1 MRGLIW
7 LTLLFAVAASL
18 AVLATF
24 NHGQVVIVM
33 WPHRIDISLNFF
45 VLGLLLLFL
54 ALYVFIRLLRNLYK
68 MPARVAAY
76 RDRQRSRRANIALRE
91 AIAFLFAGRYTRA
104 EKAAREAA
112 LQDDNRGVASIIG
125 ARAAHRMREFA
136 RRDVWLGDAQGT
148 NLEEAR
154 LLQTAELRV
163 DARDAQGALDALTEM
178 RTQGARRMQA
188 QLVAL
193 RAHQHLKQWP
203 EVLNLLKG
211 LEKREALH
219 PALAAKL
226 KQTAS
231 EGILR
236 DHRHDVDALLTCWRA
251 LPLDARLS
259 PRIAD
264 VAAELLVSLD
274 RPREAREIV
283 EAALA
288 AHWDGRLLR
297 RYGDCAGGD
306 ALPLIQRAEGWQQ
319 QHPNDPDLL
328 FALGKLCQH
337 QRLWGKAQ
345 TFLENGLRY
354 TDDHCLKAQL
364 HLALAQL
371 FEGLGQGDAANRHYR
386 ESALA

>member
-7 LTLLFAVAASL
+7 LTLLFAVAAGF

-24 NHGQVVIVM
+24 NHGQVVMLV
-33 WPHRIDISLNFF
+33 PPYRIDVSLNLF
-45 VLGLLLLFL
+45 VLAILLLFL
-54 ALYVFIRLLRNLYK
+54 ALYVIVRILRNIYK
-68 MPARVAAY
+68 MPERVAAY
-76 RDRQRSRRANIALRE
+76 RNRQRSRRANIALRD
-91 AIAFLFAGRYTRA
+91 AVAFLFAGRYTRA

-112 LQDDNRGVASIIG
+112 EQADNRGVASIIG

-136 RRDVWLGDAQGT
+136 RRDAWLADAQGT

-163 DARDAQGALDALTEM
+163 DARDAEGALEALTEM
-178 RTQGARRMQA
+178 RAQGARRMQA

-203 EVLNLLKG
+203 EVLNLLKV

-236 DHRHDVDALLTCWRA
+236 DHRHDADALLACWRG
-251 LPLDARLS
+251 LPADVRLS
-259 PRIAD
+259 PRLAD

-274 RPREAREIV
+274 RPREARDIV
-283 EAALA
+283 EASLA
-288 AHWDGRLLR
+288 EHWDGRLLR
-297 RYGDCAGGD
+297 RYADCAGGD
-306 ALPLIQRAEGWQQ
+306 ALPLIQKAEQWQSG
-319 QHPNDPDLL
+319 HPNDPDLL

-345 TFLENGLRY
+345 TFLEGGLRH
-354 TDDHCLKAQL
+354 TDDHRLKVRL

-371 FEGLGQGDAANRHYR
+371 FEGLGQTDAANRHYR
-386 ESALA
+386 ECALV

>member
-7 LTLLFAVAASL
+7 LTLLFAVAAGF

-24 NHGQVVIVM
+24 NHGQVVMLV
-33 WPHRIDISLNFF
+33 PPYRVDVSLNLF
-45 VLGLLLLFL
+45 VLAMLALFV
-54 ALYVFIRLLRNLYK
+54 ALYVIIRVLRNIYK
-68 MPARVAAY
+68 MPERVAAY
-76 RDRQRSRRANIALRE
+76 RNRQRSRRANIALRD
-91 AIAFLFAGRYTRA
+91 AVANLFAGRYTRA

-112 LQDDNRGVASIIG
+112 EQDDNRGVAAIIG

-136 RRDVWLGDAQGT
+136 RRDAWLDEAQGA

-178 RTQGARRMQA
+178 RAQGARRMQA

-193 RAHQHLKQWP
+193 RAHQHLKHWP
-203 EVLNLLKG
+203 EVLGLLKM

-236 DHRHDVDALLTCWRA
+236 DHRHDADALLKCWQE
-251 LPLDARLS
+251 LPADARTS
-259 PRIAD
+259 SRIAD
-264 VAAELLVSLD
+264 VAAELLVALD
-274 RPREAREIV
+274 RPREARDIV

-288 AHWDGRLLR
+288 EHWDARLLR
-297 RYGDCAGGD
+297 RYAECAGGD
-306 ALPLIQRAEGWQQ
+306 ALPLIQKAEAWQQ
-319 QHPNDPDLL
+319 RHPNDPDLL
-328 FALGKLCQH
+328 YALGKLCQH

-345 TFLENGLRY
+345 TFLEGALRY
-354 TDDHCLKAQL
+354 TDDRHLQQRV

-371 FEGLGQGDAANRHYR
+371 FEGLGQMEQANRHYR
-386 ESALA
+386 ACATA

>member
-7 LTLLFAVAASL
+7 LTLLFAVAAGF

-24 NHGQVVIVM
+24 NHGQVVMLV
-33 WPHRIDISLNFF
+33 PPYRVDVSLNLF
-45 VLGLLLLFL
+45 VLALLALFF
-54 ALYVFIRLLRNLYK
+54 ALYVIIRVLRNIYK
-68 MPARVAAY
+68 MPERVAAY
-76 RDRQRSRRANIALRE
+76 RSRQRSRRANIALRD
-91 AIAFLFAGRYTRA
+91 AVAYLFAGRYTRA

-112 LQDDNRGVASIIG
+112 EQEDNRGVAAIIG

-136 RRDVWLGDAQGT
+136 RRDTWLAEAQGA

-163 DARDAQGALDALTEM
+163 DARDAEGALEALTEM

-203 EVLNLLKG
+203 EVLGLLKM

-236 DHRHDVDALLTCWRA
+236 DHRHDADALLKCWHD
-251 LPLDARLS
+251 LPSDVRSSA
-259 PRIAD
+259 RIAD
-264 VAAELLVSLD
+264 VAAELLVGLD
-274 RPREAREIV
+274 RPREARDIV
-283 EAALA
+283 EAALGE
-288 AHWDGRLLR
+288 HWDPRLLR
-297 RYGDCAGGD
+297 RYADCAGGD
-306 ALPLIQRAEGWQQ
+306 ALPLIQKAEAWQQ
-319 QHPNDPDLL
+319 RHPNDPDLL
-328 FALGKLCQH
+328 YALGKLCQH

-345 TFLENGLRY
+345 TFLEGGLRH
-354 TDDHCLKAQL
+354 TDDRHLKQRL

-371 FEGLGQGDAANRHYR
+371 FEGLEQSEPANRHYR
-386 ESALA
+386 AAALA